1 MYVLFLNTNVIKVEL
16 QEKIEIQLLAVK
28 VFSYMMEVENR
39 RDYIP
44 MLEEVILLD
53 PLPLQLGSRYTEV
66 STIAGRKLR
75 TTYQVVDFK
84 ENRKIGVRTIESVFP
99 ILVDISLLPLEDS
112 NSTVMKLQMKFE
124 LTGLFKLAAPL
135 IKGIV
140 QQQARDILY
149 KVKFLG
155 ILY

>member
-1 MYVLFLNTNVIKVEL
+1 MEL
-16 QEKIEIQLLAVK
+16 QEKIEIQLLAEK

-39 RDYIP
+39 KDYIP

-53 PLPLQLGSRYTEV
+53 PLPLELGSRYTEV

-75 TTYQVVDFK
+75 TTYQVIDIK
-84 ENRKIGVRTIESVFP
+84 ANRKIGVRTIESVFP
-99 ILVDISLLPLEDS
+99 IRVDISLLPLEDS

-149 KVKFLG
+149 KMKANMEAMR
-155 ILY
+155 